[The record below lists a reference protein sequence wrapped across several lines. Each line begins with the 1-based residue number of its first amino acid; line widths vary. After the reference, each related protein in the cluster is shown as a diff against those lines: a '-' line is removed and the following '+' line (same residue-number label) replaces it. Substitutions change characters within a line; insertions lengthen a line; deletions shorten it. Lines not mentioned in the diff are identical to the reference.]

1 MIEQKQHAKLSAS
14 GSETWLNCAGSVN
27 AQLRYENKSSRYA
40 IEGTFAHELADLCL
54 KNNLPA
60 LNYLNETLTIKD
72 NDIIKTLIVTEKMA
86 NYVQEYVNYVNS
98 YTTSES
104 VLYTENKVDFSNY
117 VPDGFGT
124 LDSAVYLPE
133 TETLHIFD
141 LKYGK
146 GVKVTAEKNTQG
158 MLYALGMINE
168 LDGLDRFEDVYI
180 HIIQPRIPSLTHYK
194 TSRTELLEW
203 SKYVSERAKMTM
215 LDDAPRTA
223 GDKQCKWCLARK
235 ECEAFKNLTLDKIIA
250 DFDDI

>member
-1 MIEQKQHAKLSAS
+1 MTEQKQHARLSAS
-14 GSETWLNCAGSVN
+14 GSETWLNCAGSIN
-27 AQLRYENKSSRYA
+27 AQFGYKNESSRYA

-54 KNNLPA
+54 KYNLPA
-60 LNYLNETLTIKD
+60 LNYLNNTLTIKD
-72 NDIIKTLIVTEKMA
+72 NGKLKTLIVTEEMA
-86 NYVQEYVNYVNS
+86 NFVQEYVNYVKAYETN
-98 YTTSES
+98 ES
-104 VLYTENKVDFSNY
+104 VLYTENKVDFSNH

-124 LDSAVYLPE
+124 LDSAIYLPS

-180 HIIQPRIPSLTHYK
+180 HIVQPRIPSFTHYK

-215 LDDAPRTA
+215 QADAPRTA
-223 GDKQCKWCLARK
+223 GEKQCLWCLAK
-235 ECEAFKNLTLDKIIA
+235 NECETLKQYKFNQLVA
-250 DFDDI
+250 DFD